1 MRNLRKAALVAAM
14 IGTLGFVGTSTASA
28 GEGRNGD
35 EHSKQCVQGA
45 EQGDPNFQIG
55 LLNLNQVPLL
65 GALSKQNTLQQTCVD
80 DGLAFTGS
88 REDSLQAGNGVLSL
102 LPTLG
107 G

>member
-14 IGTLGFVGTSTASA
+14 IGTLGFVGAGTASA
-28 GEGRNGD
+28 GDGRHGD
-35 EHSKQCVQGA
+35 DAKQCVQGA

-55 LLNLNQVPLL
+55 LINLNQVPLL

-88 REDSLQAGNGVLSL
+88 REDSIQAGNGTLSL
-102 LPTLG
+102 LPVLG